1 MIHKTLAK
9 GDICSMTQANDAIS
23 DVLRKAKRI
32 ALLGVSSRPDMPS
45 YEVAK
50 YLQSQGY
57 QLIPVNKHDDAILGF
72 PTVQS
77 LADISGTVDV
87 LAVFL
92 DTGAPPAIKD
102 DAKRLAVQAIWA
114 QPGCSNEVRA
124 ACRDTGL
131 PVYAGQCIMRD
142 HKRLLAHADA

>member
-1 MIHKTLAK
+1 
-9 GDICSMTQANDAIS
+9 MTQTDTSIQ
-23 DVLRKAKRI
+23 DVLQHAKRI

-57 QLIPVNKHDDAILGF
+57 QLVPVNSHDDAIVGF
-72 PTVQS
+72 PTVKG
-77 LADISGTVDV
+77 LADVSGNVDV

-92 DTGAPPAIKD
+92 DTSAAPVLKDDVNRLAIK
-102 DAKRLAVQAIWA
+102 AIWA
-114 QPGCSNEVRA
+114 QPGCSPEVKA
-124 ACRDTGL
+124 ACRDAGV